1 MTHPWK
7 STDEK
12 RTIVFS
18 YSPGNNI
25 IQYLTDM
32 RDLINRAIIN
42 AYAIAKSN
50 NNQIPSPIVLRRSL
64 KNYYN
69 NNIDYAKHHINPE
82 CNAYLTVCQ

>member
-1 MTHPWK
+1 MTHPGK

-32 RDLINRAIIN
+32 RGLINRAIIN
-42 AYAIAKSN
+42 EYSMAKSN
-50 NNQIPSPIVLRRSL
+50 NNELPSPIILRKSL
-64 KNYYN
+64 KNYYD